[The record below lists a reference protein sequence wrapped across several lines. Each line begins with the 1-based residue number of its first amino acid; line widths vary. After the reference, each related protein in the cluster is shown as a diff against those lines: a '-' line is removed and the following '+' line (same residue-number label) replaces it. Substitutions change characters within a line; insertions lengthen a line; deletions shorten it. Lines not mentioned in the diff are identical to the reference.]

1 MIQADSFLLHKK
13 SKTPPQKGGVFT
25 GLDELRRSR
34 TLSVGADECN
44 EAAIL
49 IRAIEPQA
57 KTAKIKNKRSQP
69 SAAPTGICA

>member
-1 MIQADSFLLHKK
+1 MIEADSFLLHKK

-25 GLDELRRSR
+25 GLGELRRSR

-49 IRAIEPQA
+49 PVGADECNEAAILTQTIE
-57 KTAKIKNKRSQP
+57 S
-69 SAAPTGICA
+69 

>member
-1 MIQADSFLLHKK
+1 MVLADSFLLHKK

-25 GLDELRRSR
+25 GLDRLRRNR

-49 IRAIEPQA
+49 PRAVGADERSEAAILTRAIG
-57 KTAKIKNKRSQP
+57 S
-69 SAAPTGICA
+69 